1 MSLLAFLLGVVTFGG
16 SAVVFL
22 YDLLEARLAG
32 EPASD
37 EGGGARRAR
46 RTHRLLPARPV
57 PAGRG
62 VVFTVRAGSQQA
74 RGAAHREGRGEA
86 ASG

>member
-46 RTHRLLPARPV
+46 PVGGSSARD
-57 PAGRG
+57 AGVASRRPQVLG
-62 VVFTVRAGSQQA
+62 FRA
-74 RGAAHREGRGEA
+74 
-86 ASG
+86 